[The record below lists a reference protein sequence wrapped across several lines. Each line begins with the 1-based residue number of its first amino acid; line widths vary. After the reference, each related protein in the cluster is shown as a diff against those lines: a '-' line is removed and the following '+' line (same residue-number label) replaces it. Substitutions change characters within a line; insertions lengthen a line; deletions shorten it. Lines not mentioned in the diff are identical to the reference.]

1 MAPPLTP
8 LAKVMA
14 TVLMIAN
21 DIAGTKTNTVTRE
34 PRMMPAT
41 KAEIAIA
48 ADIRSAPFR
57 QANTLASKPFV
68 TNALSR
74 LVCPPDAKDCHHN
87 CGQQT
92 AAMQQ
97 SERGA
102 VLFALLLFRLE
113 TTVFENRPT
122 CG

>member
-8 LAKVMA
+8 LAKAMA

-21 DIAGTKTNTVTRE
+21 DIAGTKTNTVKRE

-41 KAEIAIA
+41 KAEITMA

-57 QANTLASKPFV
+57 QAIRPGSQPFV

-74 LVCPPDAKDCHHN
+74 LVCPPDAKDRHHN
-87 CGQQT
+87 YGQQT

-97 SERGA
+97 SGRGA
-102 VLFALLLFRLE
+102 VLFALLLFRVE
-113 TTVFENRPT
+113 TALFENKLT